1 MIWQAVGLQSPSPR
15 RCFDAHWVCDI
26 DPRCGH
32 VLRGHA
38 AERSIASTVSP
49 TFATRVIPLPLVA
62 LQGASR
68 RWAVSS
74 KLRALAS
81 ERLLPRKRCG
91 EAMVEE
97 MWSGLRVTAVGGNGC
112 LDWSIMGK
120 WMESLVFRSCQ
131 KKKSSRLL
139 GAG

>member
-49 TFATRVIPLPLVA
+49 TLATRVIGRFAGRFSSMGCFVEAARPCVGKVA
-62 LQGASR
+62 AAQ
-68 RWAVSS
+68 
-74 KLRALAS
+74 AL
-81 ERLLPRKRCG
+81 
-91 EAMVEE
+91 
-97 MWSGLRVTAVGGNGC
+97 W
-112 LDWSIMGK
+112 
-120 WMESLVFRSCQ
+120 
-131 KKKSSRLL
+131 
-139 GAG
+139 